1 MSSFQLYQE
10 FSRNCSKQMTH
21 RYSSSFSLG
30 IRMFAKPYRSPICA
44 IYGFV
49 RLADEIVDTFFKS
62 DQDYLLKQFR
72 EETKNAIKHQISL
85 NPILHSFQEIVNE
98 YHIPHHLIDAFLDS
112 MEMDLHKKSFTKEEL
127 KNYVYGSAEVV
138 GLMCLCVFVN
148 GNQQLYEKLKSYA
161 CSLGSAFQKINF
173 LRDIKSDFEERGR
186 VYFPNLQ
193 LTNFSDS
200 DKRAIEQEIEAEFK
214 HGLIGIRLLPNTVK
228 LGVYIAYTYYWRL
241 FLKIQLAKPDVL
253 LQQRFRIPNFQK
265 LILLSASY
273 VKFRLDFITGRSY

>member
-1 MSSFQLYQE
+1 MSSFQMYQE
-10 FSRNCSKQMTH
+10 FSHSCSKQMTH

-30 IRMFAKPYRSPICA
+30 IRMFAKPYRSPICG

-49 RLADEIVDTFFKS
+49 RLADEIVDTFFTK
-62 DQDYLLKQFR
+62 DQDFLLKQFR
-72 EETKNAIKHQISL
+72 EETKNAIQYQISL
-85 NPILHSFQEIVNE
+85 NPILQSFQEIVNK
-98 YHIPHHLIDAFLDS
+98 YQIPHHLIDAFLDS
-112 MEMDLHKKSFTKEEL
+112 MEMDLHKKTFTKEEL
-127 KNYVYGSAEVV
+127 KSYVYGSAEVV

-148 GNQQLYEKLKSYA
+148 GNQSLYDKLKLYA

-173 LRDIKSDFEERGR
+173 LRDIKSDFEDRGR

-214 HGLIGIRLLPNTVK
+214 HSLIGIRLLPNPVK

-241 FLKIQLAKPDVL
+241 FLKIQLAKPDAL
-253 LQQRFRIPNFQK
+253 LQKRFRIPNFQK

-273 VKFRLDFITGRSY
+273 VKVRLDFITGRSY